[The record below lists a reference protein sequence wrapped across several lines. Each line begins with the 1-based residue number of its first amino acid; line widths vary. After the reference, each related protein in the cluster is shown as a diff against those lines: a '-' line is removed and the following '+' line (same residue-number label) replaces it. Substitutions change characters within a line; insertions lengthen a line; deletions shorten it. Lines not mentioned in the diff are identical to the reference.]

1 MSVIN
6 QMLRDLD
13 TRQKAGQTALPM
25 DPAWRDVTRN
35 TMSVASLA
43 PAKDRW
49 LAPGRA
55 PMLLGLA
62 IALALAGAWMVKER
76 LGASIMPTGSSPDA
90 VHTNAANPANPAT
103 PTTPTTP
110 TTPAGPP
117 VATPAPPLATTQPD
131 RAVVTDRPTQAPR
144 PLEVAVAGAAKSS
157 VNAVLPPA
165 TPAPQAA
172 LPKAAEPVL
181 ASSLSKDAPRGPGR
195 STAATAVL
203 AQAPPAAGIAL
214 PKQEAA
220 PTQPNRTQVAMDV
233 MAQAQSLW
241 EQGARD
247 AATQLLRDAIAVLE
261 RSASAGES
269 NGLLLQA
276 VRELTRMELV
286 QGHAAAA
293 MDLLQRLEPL
303 LANQPDVWAL
313 RGNAAQRLGRHAE
326 SVQAYLTALK
336 LRPGESRW
344 MLGAAVSLA
353 ADGHTAQAT
362 ELAEQARERG
372 GLSAEVEAYLLQQGV
387 ALRRP

>member
-13 TRQKAGQTALPM
+13 TRQKAGQTAVPM

-43 PAKDRW
+43 PAKDRRV
-49 LAPGRA
+49 APVRVS
-55 PMLLGLA
+55 MLLGLA
-62 IALALAGAWMVKER
+62 IALALAAGWMVKER
-76 LGASIMPTGSSPDA
+76 LGASIMLTGSSPNA
-90 VHTNAANPANPAT
+90 VHTSAATPAT
-103 PTTPTTP
+103 PV
-110 TTPAGPP
+110 GPP
-117 VATPAPPLATTQPD
+117 LATPAPPLVTPQPD

-144 PLEVAVAGAAKSS
+144 PLEVAMAGAAKSS
-157 VNAVLPPA
+157 VTAVLPPA
-165 TPAPQAA
+165 TPAPQAIR
-172 LPKAAEPVL
+172 PKVAEPVL
-181 ASSLSKDAPRGPGR
+181 ASSPSKDAPRGSGR
-195 STAATAVL
+195 STAATVVP
-203 AQAPPAAGIAL
+203 AQTPPAAGVAL

-220 PTQPNRTQVAMDV
+220 PAQPSRTQVAMDV

-269 NGLLLQA
+269 TGLLLQA

-293 MDLLQRLEPL
+293 MELLQRLEPL

-336 LRPGESRW
+336 LRPGEARW

-372 GLSAEVEAYLLQQGV
+372 GLSAEVETYLRQQGV